1 MIATHS
7 NFCLT
12 RSQQMQGGRMWDG
25 LCLLSPL
32 LAFPQRLRPPP
43 FLLSL
48 IRRLNARLGP
58 WPVVPY
64 SRLYLDMLTDP
75 VRRQEVGVC

>member
-1 MIATHS
+1 
-7 NFCLT
+7 
-12 RSQQMQGGRMWDG
+12 MWDG
-25 LCLLSPL
+25 LALLSPL

-75 VRRQEVGVC
+75 VRRQEVRGPVTCLCMHVRVRDRLTSQPST